1 MSVELVVELLCKSSV
16 IAGAGLVLSAVLASR
31 PAADRVDVLRAAV
44 CVLLGLPLIMALL
57 PALQLPLLPAAAAE
71 PLTAPIPVWQA
82 TVTPVEGLSLSSS
95 IRPPSPLEIM
105 LGVWA
110 LGAAVVFGRFAL
122 GVMTLWRWTRSG
134 APVTDSAWTGPL
146 EHFGVRRQPRLV
158 ASPQVEAPLSWG
170 LPPGVVLIGKSCLA
184 RPENAGAVMAHELAH
199 IRRGDWLF
207 LALSRLA
214 LALFWFSPLV
224 WLLHATL
231 ASRTEDAADAAAL
244 TAVDRRTYAR
254 ALVGLAADFRQSA
267 AIGMAGDAQS
277 LTRRITRIMTS
288 SRTARPRPKAMALAI
303 GALVAVATPIAALEI
318 TQRPPAPPAP
328 LQAAVPAPPA
338 PPALPSLLAVP
349 APPAP
354 PAHPAPPAPPAPPR
368 PQDGSRIVI
377 TDEGRTRT
385 YRSVEEMD
393 PETRRNYEQTMREA
407 AASRVHAAEAREQA
421 QAART
426 EAARARAEA
435 RVHHAAAMEQARA
448 ATVEAHAAAAEARA
462 HASAAREEA
471 RHAMARAR
479 IDMRNGADE
488 MDRGAREMRE
498 EAARLR
504 DPAYRARQIEENRA
518 RGSTVTDA
526 ELVALSRRLPE
537 QADEME
543 RQAQRMREQ
552 SANHT

>member
-57 PALQLPLLPAAAAE
+57 PALQLPLLPAVAAE
-71 PLTAPIPVWQA
+71 PLMAPVPVWQA

-134 APVTDSAWTGPL
+134 APVTDSAWTAPL
-146 EHFGVRRQPRLV
+146 ERFDARRQPRLV

-170 LPPGVVLIGKSCLA
+170 LPPGVVLIGKACLA

-207 LALSRLA
+207 LGLSRLA

-224 WLLHATL
+224 WLLHAAL

-244 TAVDRRTYAR
+244 VAVDRRTYAR

-277 LTRRITRIMTS
+277 LTRRITRIMTTRPAS
-288 SRTARPRPKAMALAI
+288 RPRPLTMALAI
-303 GALVAVATPIAALEI
+303 GALIAVATPIAAVEI
-318 TQRPPAPPAP
+318 TQRAPRPPAPPS
-328 LQAAVPAPPA
+328 APPA
-338 PPALPSLLAVP
+338 PP
-349 APPAP
+349 PPAP
-354 PAHPAPPAPPAPPR
+354 PLPFTMVAPAQPPAPPAPPQA
-368 PQDGSRIVI
+368 PEPPAPPLPPEPPIGLSDQDLAEVHRAA
-377 TDEGRTRT
+377 
-385 YRSVEEMD
+385 EMAR
-393 PETRRNYEQTMREA
+393 EHAAEARLHAAAAREA
-407 AASRVHAAEAREQA
+407 AAAHRADAAEAREQA
-421 QAART
+421 RQAHA
-426 EAARARAEA
+426 EAARVRVDARAIEARVAREMVSARAEMRRGA
-435 RVHHAAAMEQARA
+435 EQM
-448 ATVEAHAAAAEARA
+448 VE
-462 HASAAREEA
+462 
-471 RHAMARAR
+471 
-479 IDMRNGADE
+479 
-488 MDRGAREMRE
+488 GAREMRRE
-498 EAARLR
+498 SQRLR
-504 DPAYRARQIEENRA
+504 DPAYRARQIERA
-518 RGSTVTDA
+518 RERGDRVPTDA
-526 ELVALSRRLPE
+526 ELEALAPRLAT
-537 QADEME
+537 QADELDQ
-543 RQAQRMREQ
+543 QAVRLREQ
-552 SANHT
+552 AAEPS